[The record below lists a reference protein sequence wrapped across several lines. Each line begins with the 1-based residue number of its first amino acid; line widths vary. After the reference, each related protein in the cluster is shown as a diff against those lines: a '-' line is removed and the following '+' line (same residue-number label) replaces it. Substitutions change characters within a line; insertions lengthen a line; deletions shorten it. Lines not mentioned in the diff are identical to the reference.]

1 MQSTVQR
8 ITKSFTE
15 IGKDF

>member
-8 ITKSFTE
+8 VMNTKEVNYTW
-15 IGKDF
+15 